1 MPDMAARAIGYRQ
14 TLDYLCDQSESTT
27 NEQDGLNSYVSDFT
41 GATRRYA
48 KQQMS
53 WFRRDKDFMFIP
65 VSLSSEKSE
74 RVKEAAAMIQRYCHM
89 SRTEYE
95 KELYA
100 CDSISA
106 ISKKNNEE
114 QGKKMKYYQFE
125 RHILKS
131 GTEEYDQCLSEA
143 VECRKR
149 MQQNKKPRIESRS

>member
-14 TLDYLCDQSESTT
+14 TLDYLRDQSESTT
-27 NEQDGLNSYVSDFT
+27 NEQDGFNSYISEFT

-53 WFRRDKDFMFIP
+53 WFRKDKDFMFIP

-74 RVKEAAAMIQRYCHM
+74 RVKEAAAIIQRKCHM
-89 SRTEYE
+89 SRNEYE

-125 RHILKS
+125 QKLKS
-131 GTEEYDQCLSEA
+131 GTDEYDQCLSEA

-149 MQQNKKPRIESRS
+149 MQQNKKPKVDSSS